1 MDGPLDPEFK
11 GELQRYLRRKRSAG
25 VRIVHME
32 SVAEPVRAAGTKEP
46 SAPEPPVRA
55 AAMNGENSNSIRFTY
70 RPEGAAQASLFG
82 GGGESDRPDIEKLDL
97 ESLERLVSQCRLCDL
112 HNGRTQTVFG
122 CGNPRARII
131 FIGEAP
137 GREEDLQGIPFV
149 GRAGKL
155 LDKILASVELER
167 DDVYIANILKCRP
180 PNNRDPSEEESRLC
194 KLYLWRQ
201 IELIKPAL
209 ICALGRVA
217 GQNLLETRASL
228 GTLRGGEHYYNDIR
242 VLVTYH
248 PAALLRNPHWKRAAW
263 EDIKKARQLYDEAT
277 G

>member
-1 MDGPLDPEFK
+1 MVMDGPMDPEIA
-11 GELQRYLRRKRSAG
+11 GELRKYLQRKKGGG
-25 VRIVHME
+25 VRVVHLISGE
-32 SVAEPVRAAGTKEP
+32 AGEDAERKAPPAKAAVDRGST
-46 SAPEPPVRA
+46 
-55 AAMNGENSNSIRFTY
+55 NSIRFTY
-70 RPEGAAQASLFG
+70 RPEGKSQASLFG
-82 GGGESDRPDIEKLDL
+82 GGGESGRPGLEKFDIE
-97 ESLERLVSQCRLCDL
+97 SLGQLVSQCTLCDL
-112 HNGRTQTVFG
+112 HNGRTHTVFG
-122 CGNPRARII
+122 CGNPRAKII

-194 KLYLWRQ
+194 KPYLWRQ
-201 IELIKPAL
+201 IELIKPAV

-217 GQNLLETRASL
+217 GQNLLETKASL
-228 GTLRGGEHYYNDIR
+228 GTLRDGEHYCNDIR

-263 EDIKKARQLYDEAT
+263 EDIKKAKRLYDEAK